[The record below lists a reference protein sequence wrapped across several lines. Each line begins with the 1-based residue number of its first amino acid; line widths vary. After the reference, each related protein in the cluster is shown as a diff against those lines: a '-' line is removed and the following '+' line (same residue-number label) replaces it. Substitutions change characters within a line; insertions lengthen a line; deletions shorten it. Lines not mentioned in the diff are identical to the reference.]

1 MHIHKGIEKHNNLII
16 DTILIEIEMGLLST
30 IFGFFGFGI
39 GISIGLISGYFLF
52 IYIQPTH
59 VQVLCIKK

>member
-1 MHIHKGIEKHNNLII
+1 
-16 DTILIEIEMGLLST
+16 MGLLST

-59 VQVLCIKK
+59 VQVCMFDYVSFVLSIGNQTTI